1 MGTQG
6 DRLDLALLL
15 DGLAAEREQKI
26 TIDVAYR
33 HFSTDRRRFIIAD
46 TPGHEQYTRNM
57 ATGCSTADCA
67 LILIDA
73 RKGAQSQTRRHSYI
87 VSALGIRRVAVV
99 INKMD
104 LVEYSAE
111 RFHEI
116 EEEYRRTIA
125 GIGLSHVVCL
135 PVSAL
140 RGDNVLTRSRHTP
153 WYDGPTVIE
162 YLDTVDIDRDQMA
175 TAPFRLPV
183 QWVNRPN
190 PDFRAFAGTIAGG
203 TVRVDD
209 RVRVFPSGRESRVS
223 RIVTFDGDLPEAVA
237 GQAVTLML
245 ADDIDASRGDVIAA
259 TDAPPAVADHVE
271 ATVIWMADE
280 PLLRGRT
287 YLLRTGTKTV
297 AATVAPIKYKLN
309 VLSLEHVA
317 ATQLE
322 LNEIGI
328 CELQL
333 EGPIAFDPYSENRNT
348 GGFILIDRLTYN
360 TVGAGLLHVGLQGS
374 ENVHWQAVDID
385 KRTRASMKAQKPGV
399 LWLTGL
405 SGAGKSTISNLVE
418 RRLQRLGKHTYLLD
432 GDNVRHGLSKDL
444 GFGDADRV
452 ENIRRVAEVARLMV
466 DAGLIVL
473 VAFISP
479 FRSERVMARALFA
492 EGEFLEVFVDAPLS
506 VAESR
511 DPKGLYKKARLG
523 ELRNFTGIDS
533 PYEAP
538 EAPDVRIDTTTLS
551 AEEAANTIVVLLQE
565 RGFLEPASG

>member
-1 MGTQG
+1 VGTQG

-116 EEEYRRTIA
+116 EAEYRRTIA
-125 GIGLSHVVCL
+125 GIGLGHVVCL

-140 RGDNVLTRSRHTP
+140 RGDNVLTRSRQTP

>member
-1 MGTQG
+1 VGTQG

-116 EEEYRRTIA
+116 EAEYRRTIA
-125 GIGLSHVVCL
+125 GIGLGHVVCL

-538 EAPDVRIDTTTLS
+538 ETPDLRIDTTTLS

>member
-1 MGTQG
+1 VFGEQAVVARC
-6 DRLDLALLL
+6 RLHQERNVLDHLPEAERLWVRRKLRAAWANPDPVEAEATLALL
-15 DGLAAEREQKI
+15 
-26 TIDVAYR
+26 
-33 HFSTDRRRFIIAD
+33 
-46 TPGHEQYTRNM
+46 P
-57 ATGCSTADCA
+57 
-67 LILIDA
+67 
-73 RKGAQSQTRRHSYI
+73 
-87 VSALGIRRVAVV
+87 
-99 INKMD
+99 
-104 LVEYSAE
+104 
-111 RFHEI
+111 
-116 EEEYRRTIA
+116 
-125 GIGLSHVVCL
+125 
-135 PVSAL
+135 
-140 RGDNVLTRSRHTP
+140 
-153 WYDGPTVIE
+153 
-162 YLDTVDIDRDQMA
+162 
-175 TAPFRLPV
+175 
-183 QWVNRPN
+183 
-190 PDFRAFAGTIAGG
+190 
-203 TVRVDD
+203 
-209 RVRVFPSGRESRVS
+209 
-223 RIVTFDGDLPEAVA
+223 
-237 GQAVTLML
+237 
-245 ADDIDASRGDVIAA
+245 ADDIDASREDVIAA

-271 ATVIWMADE
+271 ATIIWMADE